1 MGNSGH
7 WSEDVTVREIPATR
21 LAAAGILVLA
31 LVAAAVAIWEW
42 RMREIGLLAG
52 DLDDSK
58 AQWAVER
65 RKIASGDF
73 DDVVII
79 GSSRILFDT
88 NLDVWEEVSG
98 RRPIQLALAG
108 TNPRPF
114 LKDFADDPNFSS
126 LLIVDVTPDI
136 YFGDWLGI
144 ALFSG
149 VLDYWKDQSPS
160 ERFGNEVGIFL
171 SRRIAFLDSDYTLTK
186 LIDQVNLPNRGKI
199 RGPYLD
205 VWKVWETTDDRQ
217 TYLWSGIERSE
228 RLRDHARTVW
238 GPYDGKPMDPE
249 AIARACAESAE
260 AVRKIRA
267 HGGEVVF
274 VRAPSAGLYYQHEQG
289 MAPRVTT
296 WDRLLRETEALGV
309 HFEDY
314 PVMQGLDVPEWS
326 HLSRESAKIFT
337 RAYVEVLVRE
347 VPRLREPP
355 PRRLAETN

>member
-1 MGNSGH
+1 MRNSGH
-7 WSEDVTVREIPATR
+7 WTEDVTVREIPATR
-21 LAAAGILVLA
+21 LVAAALLVLA
-31 LVAAAVAIWEW
+31 LVTAGVAVWEW
-42 RMREIGLLAG
+42 KMREIGLLAG

-65 RKIASGDF
+65 RKIAAGEF

-114 LKDFADDPNFSS
+114 LKDFADDPGFRS
-126 LLIVDVTPDI
+126 LLVVGVTPDI

-144 ALFSG
+144 DVFAG

-160 ERFGNEVGIFL
+160 ERFGNEVGVFL
-171 SRRIAFLDSDYTLTK
+171 SRRIAFLDGDYTLTK
-186 LIDQVNLPNRGKI
+186 LVDQVNLRNRGKI

-217 TYLWSGIERSE
+217 AYLWRGIETNE
-228 RLRDHARTVW
+228 RLREHARKVW

-260 AVRKIRA
+260 AVRKIRER
-267 HGGEVVF
+267 GGEVVF
-274 VRAPSAGLYYQHEQG
+274 VRAPSAGLYYRHEQSA
-289 MAPRVTT
+289 APRATT
-296 WDRLLRETEALGV
+296 WDRLLRETGAFGI

-314 PVMQGLDVPEWS
+314 PAMQGLDVPEWS
-326 HLSRESAKIFT
+326 HLSRESAKVFT
-337 RAYVEVLVRE
+337 RAYVEAMVKE

-355 PRRLAETN
+355 RRRPVGAD

>member
-1 MGNSGH
+1 VGNSGH
-7 WSEDVTVREIPATR
+7 WTEDVTVREIPATR
-21 LAAAGILVLA
+21 LSAVALLVLV
-31 LVAAAVAIWEW
+31 LVTVGVAAWEW
-42 RMREIGLLAG
+42 KMRGIGLSAG

-65 RKIASGDF
+65 RKIATGEF

-114 LKDFADDPNFSS
+114 LTDFAADPEFKS

-136 YFGDWLGI
+136 FFGDWLGI
-144 ALFSG
+144 PQFAG

-160 ERFGNEVGIFL
+160 DRFGNEVGIFL
-171 SRRIAFLDSDYTLTK
+171 SRRLAFLDSDYTLTK
-186 LIDQVNLPNRGKI
+186 LIDQVDLPNRGDI
-199 RGPYLD
+199 RRPYLD
-205 VWKVWETTDDRQ
+205 VWKVWETTDNRQ
-217 TYLWSGIERSE
+217 TYLWSVIERNE
-228 RLRDHARTVW
+228 RLREHARIVW
-238 GPYDGKPMDPE
+238 GPFDGKPMDDA
-249 AIARACAESAE
+249 AIARACAEAAI

-274 VRAPSAGLYYQHEQG
+274 IRPPSAGLYYQHEQAA
-289 MAPRVTT
+289 APRAKT
-296 WDRLLRETEALGV
+296 WDRLLRETGAFGI

-314 PVMQGLDVPEWS
+314 PEMRDLDVPEWS
-326 HLSRESAKIFT
+326 HLSRESAKLFT
-337 RAYVEVLVRE
+337 RAYVEVLMQE
-347 VPRLREPP
+347 VPRLRERYTRQ
-355 PRRLAETN
+355 PR